1 MKRYFGFPHNPG
13 TSGAEQI
20 DLSDDILAA
29 MRKAPKALYPFG
41 PDDTLSIY
49 DRKNGNLIAR
59 RPVLSARWIVT
70 L

>member
-1 MKRYFGFPHNPG
+1 LKRYFGFPHNSG
-13 TSGAEQI
+13 TSGVEAI

-41 PDDTLSIY
+41 IDDTLSIY
-49 DRKNGNLIAR
+49 DRKTGQLIAR
-59 RPVLSARWIVT
+59 RPVQASVWTVT